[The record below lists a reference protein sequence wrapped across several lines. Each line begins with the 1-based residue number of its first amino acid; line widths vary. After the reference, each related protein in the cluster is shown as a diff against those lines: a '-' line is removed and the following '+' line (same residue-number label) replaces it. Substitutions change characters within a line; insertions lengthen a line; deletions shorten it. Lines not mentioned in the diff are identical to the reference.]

1 MHSTKQRHSIF
12 SVTGL
17 LFACALLG
25 ACGGN
30 DTNAEGD
37 AGHPTVDSLPAPSGA
52 SGSITGM
59 PGTPGPGNVE
69 PSGDVPAP
77 PATVLL
83 PEDAD
88 VAIAGIDASNPETTG
103 VEVPATEPT
112 PEDAA
117 ALVRN
122 YYAAIEARDYDRAYL
137 LWADGANR
145 QTPEQ
150 FAAGFANTAHV
161 AATIH
166 TPGRMEAA
174 AGSRYI
180 EVPVAIESAQ
190 QDGSVR
196 RYVGAYT
203 LRRAMVDGATPE
215 QRQWRI
221 SSADIREVVH

>member
-1 MHSTKQRHSIF
+1 MRSMHIRHSIF
-12 SVTGL
+12 SAITL
-17 LFACALLG
+17 LLACALLG
-25 ACGGN
+25 ACGGK
-30 DTNAEGD
+30 DKNADGD
-37 AGHPTVDSLPAPSGA
+37 GGRPTAGTLPAPSGA
-52 SGSITGM
+52 TGSITGM
-59 PGTPGPGNVE
+59 PDTPGPGNVE
-69 PSGDVPAP
+69 PSGDAPAP
-77 PATVLL
+77 PATTLL

-88 VAIAGIDASNPETTG
+88 VAIDDSDASNPETTG
-103 VEVPATEPT
+103 VDVAAAEPT
-112 PEDAA
+112 AEDAA

-150 FAAGFANTAHV
+150 FAAGFATTAHV
-161 AATIH
+161 AATID

-221 SSADIREVVH
+221 ASADIREVVH

>member
-1 MHSTKQRHSIF
+1 MQNRHSIF
-12 SVTGL
+12 SASAL
-17 LFACALLG
+17 LLACALLG
-25 ACGGN
+25 ACSSKDKDADGG
-30 DTNAEGD
+30 
-37 AGHPTVDSLPAPSGA
+37 AGHPTVDALPAPSGA
-52 SGSITGM
+52 GGSITGM
-59 PGTPGPGNVE
+59 PDTPGPGNVE

-77 PATVLL
+77 PVTTLL

-88 VAIAGIDASNPETTG
+88 VATDDSDASNPETTG
-103 VEVPATEPT
+103 IDVPAAEPT
-112 PEDAA
+112 AEDAT

-150 FAAGFANTAHV
+150 FAAGFATTAHV
-161 AATIH
+161 AATID

-203 LRRAMVDGATPE
+203 LRRAVVDGATPE

-221 SSADIREVVH
+221 ASADIREVVR

>member
-1 MHSTKQRHSIF
+1 MHPMQNRYSIF
-12 SVTGL
+12 SMSVL
-17 LFACALLG
+17 LLACALLG
-25 ACGGN
+25 ACGGKEKNAN
-30 DTNAEGD
+30 DD
-37 AGHPTVDSLPAPSGA
+37 AGHPTVDTLPAPSGA

-59 PGTPGPGNVE
+59 PDKPGPGNVE

-77 PATVLL
+77 PVTTLL
-83 PEDAD
+83 PQDAE
-88 VAIAGIDASNPETTG
+88 VAVDDSDASNPETTG
-103 VEVPATEPT
+103 IDVPVAEPT
-112 PEDAA
+112 SEDAA

-150 FAAGFANTAHV
+150 FAAGFATTAHV
-161 AATIH
+161 AATIG

-221 SSADIREVVH
+221 ASADIREVVH

>member
-1 MHSTKQRHSIF
+1 MHDRHPIF
-12 SVTGL
+12 PVTAL
-17 LFACALLG
+17 LLACALLG
-25 ACGGN
+25 ACGGKEK
-30 DTNAEGD
+30 DAAGE
-37 AGHPTVDSLPAPSGA
+37 AGHPRVATLPAPSGA

-59 PGTPGPGNVE
+59 PDTPGPGNVE

-77 PATVLL
+77 PVTALI
-83 PEDAD
+83 PAGAD
-88 VAIAGIDASNPETTG
+88 VAIEGGDASNPETTG
-103 VEVPATEPT
+103 VEAPPAEPT

-117 ALVRN
+117 ALVRS

-150 FAAGFANTAHV
+150 FAAGFATTAHV
-161 AATIH
+161 AATID

-203 LRRAMVDGATPE
+203 LRRAVVDGATPE

>member
-1 MHSTKQRHSIF
+1 MRIRPSIL
-12 SVTGL
+12 SASAL
-17 LFACALLG
+17 LLACALLG
-25 ACGGN
+25 ACGGK
-30 DTNAEGD
+30 DKNAVGD
-37 AGHPTVDSLPAPSGA
+37 GGHPTVDTLPAPSGA

-59 PGTPGPGNVE
+59 PDTPGPGNVE

-77 PATVLL
+77 PMTALL
-83 PEDAD
+83 PEDAE
-88 VAIAGIDASNPETTG
+88 VAVDDSDASNPEATG

-112 PEDAA
+112 PEDAV

-137 LWADGANR
+137 SWADGANR

-150 FAAGFANTAHV
+150 FAAGFATTAHV
-161 AATIH
+161 AATID

-203 LRRAMVDGATPE
+203 LRRAVVDGATPE

-221 SSADIREVVH
+221 ASADIREVVH

>member
-1 MHSTKQRHSIF
+1 MLSKQHHPFFSTSA
-12 SVTGL
+12 L
-17 LFACALLG
+17 LLACALLG
-25 ACGGN
+25 ACGGK
-30 DTNAEGD
+30 DKSAVGD
-37 AGHPTVDSLPAPSGA
+37 AGHPTVDTLPAPSGA

-59 PGTPGPGNVE
+59 PDTPGPGNVE
-69 PSGDVPAP
+69 PGGDVPAP
-77 PATVLL
+77 PVTMLL
-83 PEDAD
+83 PEDAE
-88 VAIAGIDASNPETTG
+88 VAVDNSDASNPETTG
-103 VEVPATEPT
+103 VDLPATEPT
-112 PEDAA
+112 PEDAT

-150 FAAGFANTAHV
+150 FAAGFATTAHV
-161 AATIH
+161 AATID
-166 TPGRMEAA
+166 TPGRVEAA

-203 LRRAMVDGATPE
+203 LRRAVVDGATPE

-221 SSADIREVVH
+221 ASADIREVVH

>member
-1 MHSTKQRHSIF
+1 MHAMHKRHSIL
-12 SVTGL
+12 SATAL
-17 LFACALLG
+17 LLACALLG
-25 ACGGN
+25 ACGSKDGN
-30 DTNAEGD
+30 ADAD
-37 AGHPTVDSLPAPSGA
+37 AGHPAVETLPAPSGA

-59 PGTPGPGNVE
+59 PDTPGPGNVE
-69 PSGDVPAP
+69 PGGDVPAP
-77 PATVLL
+77 PVTVLL

-88 VAIAGIDASNPETTG
+88 VAVADSDASNPETTG
-103 VEVPATEPT
+103 VGVPATEPT
-112 PEDAA
+112 PEDAV

-122 YYAAIEARDYDRAYL
+122 YYAAIEAREYDRAYL

-150 FAAGFANTAHV
+150 FAAGFATTAHV
-161 AATIH
+161 AATID

-190 QDGSVR
+190 QDGGVR

-203 LRRAMVDGATPE
+203 LRRAVVDGATPE

-221 SSADIREVVH
+221 ASADIREVVH

>member
-1 MHSTKQRHSIF
+1 MHAMQKRHSIL
-12 SVTGL
+12 SNSAL
-17 LFACALLG
+17 LLACALLG
-25 ACGGN
+25 ACGSKDGN
-30 DTNAEGD
+30 TDAD
-37 AGHPTVDSLPAPSGA
+37 AGHPAVETLPAPSGA

-59 PGTPGPGNVE
+59 PDTPGPGNVE
-69 PSGDVPAP
+69 PSGDMPAP
-77 PATVLL
+77 PVTVLL

-88 VAIAGIDASNPETTG
+88 VPIAGSDASNPETTG
-103 VEVPATEPT
+103 VDVPTTEPT
-112 PEDAA
+112 PEDAV

-150 FAAGFANTAHV
+150 FAAGFATTAHV
-161 AATIH
+161 AATID

-203 LRRAMVDGATPE
+203 LRRAVVDGATPE

-221 SSADIREVVH
+221 ASADIREVVH

>member
-1 MHSTKQRHSIF
+1 MHPMQNRHSMF
-12 SVTGL
+12 SVGAL
-17 LFACALLG
+17 LLACALLA
-25 ACGGN
+25 ACGGK
-30 DTNAEGD
+30 DKNADGD
-37 AGHPTVDSLPAPSGA
+37 AGHPTVDTLPAPSGA
-52 SGSITGM
+52 GGSVTGM
-59 PGTPGPGNVE
+59 PDKPGPGNVE
-69 PSGDVPAP
+69 PSGDAPAP
-77 PATVLL
+77 PATTLL
-83 PEDAD
+83 PGDAE
-88 VAIAGIDASNPETTG
+88 VAMDDDGSSNPETTG
-103 VEVPATEPT
+103 VDVPAAEPT

-122 YYAAIEARDYDRAYL
+122 YYAAIEARDFDRAYL

-150 FAAGFANTAHV
+150 FAAGFATTAHV
-161 AATIH
+161 AATID

-203 LRRAMVDGATPE
+203 LRRSMVDGATPD
-215 QRQWRI
+215 QREWRI
-221 SSADIREVVH
+221 ASADIREVVH

>member
-1 MHSTKQRHSIF
+1 MHPMRIRHPVF
-12 SVTGL
+12 SASAL
-17 LFACALLG
+17 LLACALLG
-25 ACGGN
+25 ACGGK
-30 DTNAEGD
+30 DKNADSE
-37 AGHPTVDSLPAPSGA
+37 AGHPTVDTLPAPSGA

-59 PGTPGPGNVE
+59 PDTPGPGNVE

-77 PATVLL
+77 STTVVL
-83 PEDAD
+83 PGDAD
-88 VAIAGIDASNPETTG
+88 VATDAGDAANPETTG
-103 VEVPATEPT
+103 VDVAAAEPT
-112 PEDAA
+112 AEDAV

-161 AATIH
+161 AATID

-180 EVPVAIESAQ
+180 EVPVAIESTQ

-203 LRRAMVDGATPE
+203 LRRAVVDGATPE

-221 SSADIREVVH
+221 ASADIREVVH